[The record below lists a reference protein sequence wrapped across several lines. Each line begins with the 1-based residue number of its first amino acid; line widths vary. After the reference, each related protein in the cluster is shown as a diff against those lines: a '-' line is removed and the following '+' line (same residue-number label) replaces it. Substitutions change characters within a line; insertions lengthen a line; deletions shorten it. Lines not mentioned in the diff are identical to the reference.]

1 MVPTLRDALNAEGWR
16 YVLDVPKVTPVFR
29 TEPAL
34 VLPAW
39 SGRGHRPTTLV
50 LAAEAQPA
58 QTVEALAA
66 SLPAAAWQ
74 ALTVAE
80 GAQGPRTYLFVAKRV
95 WESRAGLPGRP
106 CWLLLRRNLDGREA
120 RYYCSNAPADP
131 AALTLAP
138 VAATRWIIETEFKT
152 AKGETGLDE
161 YEVRSWRSWQHHITL
176 ALLAGAFLLTLQ
188 QDGGG
193 KSAPDHPPTNQPGA
207 PRPAAAARV
216 YRRGVAR
223 VDARYPSA
231 QRACHTLPFQTAPP
245 TAA

>member
-16 YVLDVPKVTPVFR
+16 SVLDVPKVTPVFR

-34 VLPAW
+34 LLPAW

-50 LAAEAQPA
+50 LAPEAQPA

-80 GAQGPRTYLFVAKRV
+80 GAQGPRTSLFVAKRV

-106 CWLLLRRNLDGREA
+106 GRLLLRRNLDGREA
-120 RYYCSNAPADP
+120 RYSRSNAPADT
-131 AALTLAP
+131 AALTLAQ
-138 VAATRWIIETEFKT
+138 VAATRWIIETAFKT

-161 YEVRSWRSWQHHITL
+161 YEV
-176 ALLAGAFLLTLQ
+176 
-188 QDGGG
+188 
-193 KSAPDHPPTNQPGA
+193 
-207 PRPAAAARV
+207 
-216 YRRGVAR
+216 
-223 VDARYPSA
+223 
-231 QRACHTLPFQTAPP
+231 
-245 TAA
+245 